1 MKATEIQAA
10 LKVLRGF
17 KLSIARRAGNMA
29 NFQFGDIVEVEGGTL
44 GEYALHVQCPW
55 RIDGPEGVITGR
67 YDLWRGTSGAIM
79 PDDWEPGISDNLQDR
94 RLGELFQGYDAQ
106 TESHVNATEWLVVE
120 RVQASAVGD
129 ATIYLSGGYR
139 LMLFPSGSTGEE
151 WRIFRPRT
159 NDPHFVVAG

>member
-1 MKATEIQAA
+1 MSTKIQTA
-10 LKVLRGF
+10 LEVLAGL

-55 RIDGPEGVITGR
+55 RIDGPDGIITGR
-67 YDLWRGTSGAIM
+67 YDLWRGADGAHM
-79 PDDWEPGISDNLQDR
+79 PDDWEPTIFDNLQDR
-94 RLGELFQGYDAQ
+94 KLGELFQGYDEQ
-106 TESHVNATEWLVVE
+106 TISHVNATEWQVVE

-129 ATIYLSGGYR
+129 STIYLSGGYR
-139 LMLFPSGSTGEE
+139 LMLFPSGSIGEA

-159 NDPHFVVAG
+159 DDPHFVVDG